1 MRTSTSSPAA
11 GTPPAGSFG
20 SGSTTPPGQLAGQL
34 RDAVTAV
41 PGVARCA
48 SAGPVAVTTQFRG
61 GSVPGIR
68 LAGDEVRIHVVLDA
82 VPAGPIAEQ
91 VHRAAAAVL
100 AEHGDTRTVL
110 VHIADLELESLPDS

>member
-1 MRTSTSSPAA
+1 MTTSTPRAA
-11 GTPPAGSFG
+11 P
-20 SGSTTPPGQLAGQL
+20 TTRPGQLAEQL

-48 SAGPVAVTTQFRG
+48 SAGPVAVATQFRG

-68 LAGDEVRIHVVLDA
+68 LAGDEVQIHVVLA
-82 VPAGPIAEQ
+82 TVPAGPIAEK

-100 AEHGDTRTVL
+100 AAHGDPRPIL
-110 VHIADLELESLPDS
+110 VHIADLEIDALPDS